1 MASYNRNSAIVDIVH
16 NRTSKN
22 DQFDVMIDLL
32 REVAVIK
39 PLTGET
45 WRKRFDAMTDKLET
59 KKQDIKDPEV
69 KKLIKNGTSI
79 QNHQ

>member
-59 KKQDIKDPEV
+59 KK
-69 KKLIKNGTSI
+69 
-79 QNHQ
+79 